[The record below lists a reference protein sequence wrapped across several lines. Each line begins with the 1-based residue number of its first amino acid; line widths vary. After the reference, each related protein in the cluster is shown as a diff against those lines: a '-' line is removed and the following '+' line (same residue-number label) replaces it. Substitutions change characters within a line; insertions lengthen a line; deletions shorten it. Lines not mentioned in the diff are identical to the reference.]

1 MRKKIALLVA
11 AVVLL
16 MPLAVSAQEGFTFM
30 SFDIGGGVAI
40 DMNAA
45 SGDDML
51 LGLNSFGINF
61 RLAAPLILGV
71 SWNNYGGDGDFLTM
85 FNIRYDI
92 TSFARAT
99 LGFGMGDT
107 FYTGLGVEAVPF
119 RRHAGGLFSELKL
132 ALGYYFNP
140 TGGIQDGL
148 LFLGLAL
155 GVGF

>member
-1 MRKKIALLVA
+1 MRKKIVLLVA
-11 AVVLL
+11 AAALL
-16 MPLAVSAQEGFTFM
+16 MPLAVSAQEGFSFM

-51 LGLNSFGINF
+51 MGLNSFGINF
-61 RLAAPLILGV
+61 RLANPLILGV
-71 SWNNYGGDGDFLTM
+71 SWNNVGASGNYLTM
-85 FNIRYDI
+85 FNIKYDM

-99 LGFGMGDT
+99 LGFGTRGT
-107 FYTGLGVEAVPF
+107 FYTGLGLEVVPF
-119 RRHAGGLFSELKL
+119 RRQAGGLFSELKL
-132 ALGYYFNP
+132 ALGYYFDP